1 MRPWCPHPL
10 ALIAASIVSPTSA
23 DLASELP
30 GTTWQ
35 LVKAVPA
42 SLDISI
48 PSGIPPMKEYY
59 GADGRLYV
67 IGPDAAMGPDTPS
80 LRYRLKDN
88 QRITQIGERPSSSA
102 TVSQPDPETLVVTQE
117 GGFTWHYVRL
127 KGNKPQDI
135 RLEPISVEHLPQD
148 TDTPPIAY
156 DTRDYSTQPLP
167 ERLQGVWE
175 VIAHERVSPQEAP
188 TYGHF
193 NDLWVIGPSTFRVI
207 GRRLDGESES
217 THLPYTLSKGHIDYQ
232 GPIGNP
238 ERMKVTF
245 NRWGHLTL
253 DRADRRI
260 VLKLMQKDTQKP
272 APRPP
277 LRITLTGLR

>member
-1 MRPWCPHPL
+1 MRPWCRHLP
-10 ALIAASIVSPTSA
+10 ALIAASLVSHASA

-42 SLDISI
+42 SLEISI
-48 PSGIPPMKEYY
+48 PSGIPPMKEFY
-59 GADGRLYV
+59 GSDGRLYV
-67 IGPDAAMGPDTPS
+67 IGPDAVMGPDTPS
-80 LRYRLKDN
+80 LRYSLKDN
-88 QRITQIGERPSSSA
+88 QRITQIGERPASSA
-102 TVSQPDPETLVVTQE
+102 TISRPSPDRLVVTQE
-117 GGFTWHYVRL
+117 GGFTWHYLRL
-127 KGNKPQDI
+127 QGNKPQDT
-135 RLEPISVEHLPQD
+135 RLEPVSVEHVPQD
-148 TDTPPIAY
+148 ADAPAITY
-156 DTRDYSTQPLP
+156 DTRDHSSQPLP

-175 VIAHERVSPQEAP
+175 VIANQRVSLQEAP

-193 NDLWVIGPSTFRVI
+193 NDLWIIGPSTFRVI

-217 THLPYTLSKGHIDYQ
+217 THLAYTLNQGHIDYQ

-238 ERMKVTF
+238 ERMKVSF
-245 NRWGHLTL
+245 NGWGHLTL
-253 DRADRRI
+253 DRADRQI
-260 VLKLMQKDTQKP
+260 VLKLVQKDTQKP